1 MSAWSEGRPIFLRL
15 PSDAERYQGNPAVDA
30 ITAPFDSILVSYK
43 AAIDNFE
50 RDFLN
55 ADTARSDALDWLGQL
70 CGFTGKFWQADWT
83 DAQKRLLIKNS
94 HSFIWANKGT
104 ERLLIWLLSVF
115 AIDATVL
122 STGDFLADINA
133 ADDDSVGGSQLEY
146 YIVMS
151 LVYETFSPQ
160 WKLAEK
166 LNYLYMPVFCD
177 SAIVYASFIAD
188 MSSANDP
195 VMD

>member
-1 MSAWSEGRPIFLRL
+1 MSGWSSNRPIYDRL
-15 PSDAERYQGNPAVDA
+15 PSDSERYNGNPIVDA
-30 ITAPFDSILVSYK
+30 ITQPIDSILVSYR
-43 AAIDNFE
+43 AALSNFE
-50 RDFLN
+50 RDFLDP
-55 ADTARSDALDWLGQL
+55 DTARSDALDWLGQL

-133 ADDDSVGGSQLEY
+133 ADDDSVGGDQLQY
-146 YIVMS
+146 YLLMPITYQTTDKAW
-151 LVYETFSPQ
+151 L
-160 WKLAEK
+160 LATR
-166 LNYLYMPVFCD
+166 LNDLYMPVFCD
-177 SAIVYASFIAD
+177 SAIVYASFMAD
-188 MSSANDP
+188 LSSADDP
-195 VMD
+195 TFD

>member
-1 MSAWSEGRPIFLRL
+1 MSGWSSNRPIYDRL
-15 PSDAERYQGNPAVDA
+15 PSDSERYNGNPIVDA
-30 ITAPFDSILVSYK
+30 ITKPIDSILVSYR
-43 AAIDNFE
+43 AALSNFE
-50 RDFLN
+50 RDFLDP
-55 ADTARSDALDWLGQL
+55 DTARSDALDWLGQL

-133 ADDDSVGGSQLEY
+133 ADDDSVGGDQLQY
-146 YIVMS
+146 YLLMPITYQTTDRAW
-151 LVYETFSPQ
+151 L
-160 WKLAEK
+160 LATR
-166 LNYLYMPVFCD
+166 LNDLYMPVFCD
-177 SAIVYASFIAD
+177 SAIVYASFMAD
-188 MSSANDP
+188 LSSADDP
-195 VMD
+195 TFD

>member
-1 MSAWSEGRPIFLRL
+1 MSGWSEGRPIYARL
-15 PSDAERYQGNPAVDA
+15 PSDSERYNGNPIVDA
-30 ITAPFDSILVSYK
+30 ITQPIDSILVSYR
-43 AAIDNFE
+43 AALSNFE
-50 RDFLN
+50 RDFLDP
-55 ADTARSDALDWLGQL
+55 DTARSDALDWLGQL

-133 ADDDSVGGSQLEY
+133 ADDDSVGGDQLQY
-146 YIVMS
+146 YLLMPITYQTTDRAW
-151 LVYETFSPQ
+151 L
-160 WKLAEK
+160 LATR
-166 LNYLYMPVFCD
+166 LNDLYMPVFCD
-177 SAIVYASFIAD
+177 SAIVYASFMAD
-188 MSSANDP
+188 LSSADDP
-195 VMD
+195 TFD